1 MKRQTVVLLGAA
13 LYIPLVVYPPLR
25 LISWFFG
32 DLSNITWFV
41 LLLLFAILFP
51 TYISRSVR
59 SSLSRPISVF
69 LMTFYCLMFQLCV
82 IVLPLEFLRIWVNF
96 SDQTLAYISLA
107 GWSVLAIASLFGA
120 LHISVHRLPISSK
133 NDTQGKSLVQISD
146 VHIGTRRP
154 AFLRRIVK
162 KIAKLNPDAILITG
176 DLVDAKS
183 VNSSALSPL
192 AELKAPVFF
201 CTGNHERQEHCE
213 DIVRWLQDHN
223 VKVLRNES
231 FDLRP
236 FQLIGLE
243 DQDSAEQISNA
254 LNELEP
260 RPDRFRV
267 LLCHKPEGMENA
279 ASWGVDLMLSGHTHH
294 GQVFPF
300 GYIVKRAY
308 DPYRGLHTIG
318 QMTLYISSGTGTTGP
333 LLRVGTRN
341 EITQL
346 MFV

>member
-13 LYIPLVVYPPLR
+13 LYFPLVVYPPLR
-25 LISWFFG
+25 LVSWLFE
-32 DLSNITWFV
+32 DLSNFTWV
-41 LLLLFAILFP
+41 LLLLLGAVLFP
-51 TYISRSVR
+51 PYISRSLR
-59 SSLSRPISVF
+59 STLSRPLSVF
-69 LMTFYCLMFQLCV
+69 LMTWYCLMFQLFLLV
-82 IVLPLEFLRIWVNF
+82 MPLELLRMWVNL
-96 SDQTLAYISLA
+96 SDQTLASIALA
-107 GWSVLAIASLFGA
+107 GWSIFVLTSLFGA
-120 LHISVHRLPISSK
+120 LHISVHRLPITSK
-133 NDTQGKSLVQISD
+133 HATQGKSLVQISD

-154 AFLRRIVK
+154 GFLKRIVK

-183 VNSSALSPL
+183 VDSSALSPL

-201 CTGNHERQEHCE
+201 CTGNHEREEHCE
-213 DIVRWLQDHN
+213 DIVSWLQDHN
-223 VKVLRNES
+223 VNVLRNRS
-231 FDLRP
+231 FDLHP

-243 DQDSAEQISNA
+243 DQDSAQETSSA

-260 RPDRFRV
+260 MPGRYRV
-267 LLCHKPEGMENA
+267 LLCHKPEGMQNA

-300 GYIVKRAY
+300 GFVVKRAY
-308 DPYRGLHTIG
+308 DPYRGQHVID

-341 EITQL
+341 EITHLQ
-346 MFV
+346 FV